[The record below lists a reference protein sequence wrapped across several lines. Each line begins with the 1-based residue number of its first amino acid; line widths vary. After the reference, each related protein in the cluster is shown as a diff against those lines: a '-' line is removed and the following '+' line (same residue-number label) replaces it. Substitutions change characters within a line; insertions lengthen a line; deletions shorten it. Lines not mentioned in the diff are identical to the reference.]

1 MKPTISDQTFSSALE
16 FEQTLVEAG
25 SRGDLLLTS
34 TARLSR
40 RVLHC
45 FRLERIKGKEQGW
58 RTPTIFG
65 FNRWVRNAFESLWE
79 PYRPLSRLAAL
90 RLWDEATQG
99 VELVHELRRGPFLY
113 QQLQDSFDLLIRSGQ
128 PLVGPASGHILPDWR
143 RRVFEHFLTLL
154 EKNQYIPWENI
165 LKRVG
170 EAVDEGRIP
179 LPENIILAGYDEFS
193 PMEQILV
200 ESLARRSKVTFC
212 RASKNSDENIK
223 TRVYATPEQECQG
236 VCAEVINSWNNGRK
250 RLAVVLLDQD
260 YFRLIK
266 QFFEELVDRQ
276 ERPSDALRYN
286 LTMGIPLPEH
296 PLFQTALLPLRL
308 LDEPQPNAHL
318 SSLLFSP
325 YVREFQEDQQMAI
338 RAFLWGQ
345 EGTKPLKDILSGLS
359 HKGCPIQPLRNLS
372 LYVKRPLKV
381 WLQELENLSK
391 NLGFPLARCET
402 DILAKEHLFKI
413 VEELEKELGYLEVG
427 RGDVFAWINT
437 LSRGIEVVE
446 KTPETA
452 GIQILNL
459 VEAKG
464 LAFDQAWVV
473 GTHGRALPQT
483 VVDLPF
489 LDPEEL
495 RKLEGGTPEKQW
507 EVGQRNLS
515 SLLASAP
522 TVTFSRA
529 ASKGED
535 FPYLPCPLIPD
546 ESSKEDAHHTIDL
559 WKEPPPEWLRARWLR
574 EGLKGLHTFSENVEK
589 KPSENVNFS
598 LPSSLRVTQL
608 ESLLLCPF
616 RFFAESLLALDP
628 LEEPSIGIDPRERG
642 DFIHRV
648 LREFTRGL
656 ATAAPDW
663 PEDKSKALEF
673 LEKTVDNILGDRLRD
688 PFWQVERVRL
698 LGSDKFP
705 GLLKAWLDVEQ
716 KRALEGWRF
725 EAAEE
730 PFDGLVIAKT
740 GISLSGRLDR
750 VDTHPEKGRAL
761 WDYKTGKPPPRTEV
775 VNEMVRPQLPA
786 YLLAIQKGL
795 VSCLDAKSDQTQA
808 GYILLKKAS
817 EVKVSDL
824 KNVDWEGFL
833 KDWIQEVKKRLE
845 GPLKGIYKPD
855 PRPRP
860 SSPQNQGACEHCAFP
875 SLCGFEEQREEVDGS
890 DDKE

>member
-1 MKPTISDQTFSSALE
+1 MTTISDQIFPSALE
-16 FEQTLVEAG
+16 LERALVEAS
-25 SRGDLLLTS
+25 SRGDLVLTS

-40 RVLHC
+40 RLLHC
-45 FRLERIKGKEQGW
+45 FRLERIKRKEKGW
-58 RTPTIFG
+58 KTPTVFG
-65 FNRWVRNAFESLWE
+65 FNRWVRDAFESLWE

-99 VELVHELRRGPFLY
+99 VELVEELKWGPFLY
-113 QQLQDSFDLLIRSGQ
+113 QQLQDSFDLLMRSGQ
-128 PLVGPASGHILPDWR
+128 PLVGSASGHILPDWR
-143 RRVFEHFLTLL
+143 RRVLEHFLALL

-170 EAVDEGRIP
+170 EAVEEGRIT
-179 LPENIILAGYDEFS
+179 LPENIILAGHDEFS
-193 PMEQILV
+193 PIEEILV
-200 ESLARRSKVTFC
+200 ESMARRSKVTLY
-212 RASKNSDENIK
+212 RASKNPDENVK
-223 TRVYATPEQECQG
+223 VRVYATPEQECQA
-236 VCAEVINSWNNGRK
+236 VCAGVINSWNNGQK

-266 QFFEELVDRQ
+266 QFLEELLDRQ

-286 LTMGIPLPEH
+286 LTMGIPLSEH

-308 LDEPQPNAHL
+308 LDEPQPNADL

-325 YVREFQEDQQMAI
+325 YVRRFEESLEMTI
-338 RAFLWGQ
+338 RSFLWGQ
-345 EGTKPLKDILSGLS
+345 DGANPLEDILSGLS

-372 LYVKRPLKV
+372 HYAKRPLKV
-381 WLQELENLSK
+381 WLQELENLWK
-391 NLGFPLARCET
+391 NLGFPLVGCET

-413 VEELEKELGYLEVG
+413 VEELEKELGYLEMG
-427 RGDVFAWINT
+427 RGDVLAWINT

-452 GIQILNL
+452 GIQILSL
-459 VEAKG
+459 VESKG
-464 LAFDQAWVV
+464 LAFDRVWVV
-473 GTHGRALPQT
+473 GTHGRALPQSL
-483 VVDLPF
+483 VDLPF
-489 LDPEEL
+489 LDPDEL
-495 RKLEGGTPEKQW
+495 REVEGGTAEKQW
-507 EVGQRNLS
+507 EAGQHNLS
-515 SLLASAP
+515 SLLSGAP

-529 ASKGED
+529 ASRDED

-546 ESSKEDAHHTIDL
+546 GPSKEDSHATIDL
-559 WKEPPPEWLRARWLR
+559 WKEPPEEWLRARWLR
-574 EGLKGLHTFSENVEK
+574 EGLKGLQSVSESVEG

-616 RFFAESLLALDP
+616 RFFAESLLALEP
-628 LEEPSIGIDPRERG
+628 LEEPKIGIDPRERG
-642 DFIHRV
+642 EVIHRI

-663 PEDKSKALEF
+663 PNDKSKALEF
-673 LEKTVDNILGDRLRD
+673 LEKTVDNILGDRLQD

-698 LGSDKFP
+698 LGSDESP

-716 KRALEGWRF
+716 KRAFEGWRF

-730 PFDGLVIAKT
+730 PFEGLVIAKT
-740 GISLSGRLDR
+740 GIALKGRLDR
-750 VDTHPEKGRAL
+750 VDIHPEKGRAL
-761 WDYKTGKPPPRTEV
+761 WDYKTGNPPPKTEV
-775 VNEMVRPQLPA
+775 ITDMVWPQLPA
-786 YLLAIQKGL
+786 YLLAIKKGL
-795 VSCLDAKSDQTQA
+795 VSCLGASSGQTQA

-833 KDWIQEVKKRLE
+833 KDWIEEVKKRLE
-845 GPLKGIYKPD
+845 GPLKGIYKAD

-860 SSPQNQGACEHCAFP
+860 SSPQNQGACEYCPFP
-875 SLCGFEEQREEVDGS
+875 RLCGFEEQREE
-890 DDKE
+890 DDSSEDEE

>member
-1 MKPTISDQTFSSALE
+1 MTKISDQTFSSDLE
-16 FEQTLVEAG
+16 LEHTLVKAAVKG
-25 SRGDLLLTS
+25 KLVLTS

-45 FRLERIKGKEQGW
+45 FRLERIEGREQGW
-58 RTPTIFG
+58 KTPSVLG

-90 RLWDEATQG
+90 RLWDEATQR
-99 VELVHELRRGPFLY
+99 VELVEGLRCGPFLY
-113 QQLQDSFDLLIRSGQ
+113 QQLQDSFDLLMRSGQ

-143 RRVFEHFLTLL
+143 RAVFERFLTLF
-154 EKNQYIPWENI
+154 EENQYILWGNI
-165 LKRVG
+165 LRRVG
-170 EAVDEGRIP
+170 EAVDEGRFR

-193 PMEQILV
+193 PMEQILI
-200 ESLARRSKVTFC
+200 ESMARRSKVGLY
-212 RASKNSDENIK
+212 RASRNPDGNVKV
-223 TRVYATPEQECQG
+223 RVYATPEQECQG
-236 VCAEVINSWNNGRK
+236 VCAEVINSWNSGQK

-260 YFRLIK
+260 YLRLIK
-266 QFFEELVDRQ
+266 HFFEELVDRQ
-276 ERPSDALRYN
+276 EKPSDALRYN
-286 LTMGIPLPEH
+286 LTMGIPLSEH

-308 LDEPQPNAHL
+308 LDEPRPNKQL

-325 YVREFQEDQQMAI
+325 YIREFQEDQEMTI
-338 RAFLWGQ
+338 RDFLWGQ
-345 EGTKPLKDILSGLS
+345 AATKPLEEILFGLS
-359 HKGCPIQPLRNLS
+359 HKGCPIQPLHNLS

-381 WLQELENLSK
+381 WLQELENLWK
-391 NLGFPLARCET
+391 NLGFPSCRCET

-413 VEELEKELGYLEVG
+413 ADELENELGYLEMA
-427 RGDVFAWINT
+427 RGDVLAWINT

-459 VEAKG
+459 VESQG
-464 LAFDQAWVV
+464 LAFDQIWVV

-495 RKLEGGTPEKQW
+495 CKLEGGTPEKQW
-507 EVGQRNLS
+507 EAGQRNLS
-515 SLLASAP
+515 SLLAGAHA
-522 TVTFSRA
+522 VTFSRA

-535 FPYLPCPLIPD
+535 SPYLPCPLIPD
-546 ESSKEDAHHTIDL
+546 ESSEEHSHYTIDL
-559 WKEPPPEWLRARWLR
+559 WKEPPEEWLRARWLR
-574 EGLKGLHTFSENVEK
+574 EGLKGLWSTSENVEE

-598 LPSSLRVTQL
+598 LPDSLRVTQL

-616 RFFAESLLALDP
+616 KFFAENLLALEP
-628 LEEPSIGIDPRERG
+628 LEEPLVGIDPRERG
-642 DFIHRV
+642 DLIHRV

-656 ATAAPDW
+656 AAAAPDW
-663 PEDKSKALEF
+663 PEDRSKALAF
-673 LEKTVDNILGDRLRD
+673 LEKTVDDILGDRLQD
-688 PFWQVERVRL
+688 PFWQVERMRL
-698 LGSDKFP
+698 LGSDEFP
-705 GLLKAWLDVEQ
+705 GLLKAWLDVEE

-730 PFDGLVIAKT
+730 PFDGLLIAKT

-761 WDYKTGKPPPRTEV
+761 WDYKTGNPPLRTEV

-786 YLLAIQKGL
+786 YLLAVQKGL
-795 VSCLDAKSDQTQA
+795 VSCLVATGGQTQA

-824 KNVDWEGFL
+824 KNVDWEDFL
-833 KDWIQEVKKRLE
+833 EDWIEEVEKRLE

-860 SSPQNQGACEHCAFP
+860 SSLQNQGACEYCAFP
-875 SLCGFEEQREEVDGS
+875 NLCGYEEQREEDVGS
-890 DDKE
+890 EDKE

>member
-1 MKPTISDQTFSSALE
+1 MEK
-16 FEQTLVEAG
+16 
-25 SRGDLLLTS
+25 
-34 TARLSR
+34 
-40 RVLHC
+40 
-45 FRLERIKGKEQGW
+45 IKGKGQGW
-58 RTPTIFG
+58 KAPTVSG
-65 FNRWVRNAFESLWE
+65 FNRWIINAFESLWE

-90 RLWDEATQG
+90 RLWEEATEA
-99 VELVHELRRGPFLY
+99 VELVEGLRRGPFLY
-113 QQLQDSFDLLIRSGQ
+113 QQLQDSFDLLMRSRQ
-128 PLVGPASGHILPDWR
+128 PLVGSASGHILPDWR
-143 RRVFEHFLTLL
+143 RGVFEHFLALL
-154 EKNQYIPWENI
+154 EKNQYIPWGNI

-170 EAVDEGRIP
+170 EGVEEGRIT
-179 LPENIILAGYDEFS
+179 LPDNIILAGYEEFS
-193 PMEQILV
+193 PLEETLV
-200 ESLARRSKVTFC
+200 ESMARRSKVILY
-212 RASKNSDENIK
+212 RVSKSPDENVK
-223 TRVYATPEQECQG
+223 VRVYATPEQECQA
-236 VCAEVINSWNNGRK
+236 VCAEVIHSWNKGQK
-250 RLAVVLLDQD
+250 QLAVVLLDLD
-260 YFRLIK
+260 YFKLTK

-286 LTMGIPLPEH
+286 LTMGTPLSEH

-325 YVREFQEDQQMAI
+325 YVRRFQEGQEVAI
-338 RAFLWGQ
+338 RSSLWGQ
-345 EGTKPLKDILSGLS
+345 DRTKLLEDLLSRLS
-359 HKGCPIQPLRNLS
+359 HKGCPMQPLRNLT

-381 WLQELENLSK
+381 WFQELGNLWR

-413 VEELEKELGYLEVG
+413 MEELGKELGYLEMS
-427 RGDVFAWINT
+427 RGDVLAWINT

-459 VEAKG
+459 VESKG
-464 LAFDQAWVV
+464 LAFDHVWVV

-483 VVDLPF
+483 VGDLPF
-489 LDPEEL
+489 LDPDEVREV
-495 RKLEGGTPEKQW
+495 EGGTAEKQW
-507 EVGQRNLS
+507 EAGQRNLS
-515 SLLASAP
+515 SLLSSAP

-535 FPYLPCPLIPD
+535 SPYLPCPLIPD
-546 ESSKEDAHHTIDL
+546 ESSKEGSPYTIDL
-559 WKEPPPEWLRARWLR
+559 WKKPPEEWLRARWLR
-574 EGLKGLHTFSENVEK
+574 EGLRGLQSVSEDLEERAVD
-589 KPSENVNFS
+589 NVNFS

-616 RFFAESLLALDP
+616 KFFAESLLALEP
-628 LEEPSIGIDPRERG
+628 LEELKIGIDPRERG
-642 DFIHRV
+642 DLIHKI

-656 ATAAPDW
+656 AAAAPDW
-663 PEDKSKALEF
+663 PGEKKKALEF
-673 LEKTVDNILGDRLRD
+673 LEKTVDNILGDRLED

-705 GLLKAWLDVEQ
+705 GLLRAWLDEEQ
-716 KRALEGWRF
+716 NRALDGWKF
-725 EAAEE
+725 EASEE
-730 PFDGLVIAKT
+730 PFEGLVIAKT
-740 GISLSGRLDR
+740 GIALKGQLDR

-761 WDYKTGKPPPRTEV
+761 WDYKTGNPPPKTEV

-795 VSCLDAKSDQTQA
+795 VSCLAASSGQTQA

-817 EVKVSDL
+817 EVKVSGL

-833 KDWIQEVKKRLE
+833 ETWIEEVKKRLE
-845 GPLKGIYKPD
+845 GPLKGIYKAD

-860 SSPQNQGACEHCAFP
+860 SSPQNQGACEYCAFP
-875 SLCGFEEQREEVDGS
+875 SLCGFEEQREEDDGS
-890 DDKE
+890 EDKE

>member
-1 MKPTISDQTFSSALE
+1 MTTISDQIYPSAFELE
-16 FEQTLVEAG
+16 QALVEAG
-25 SRGDLLLTS
+25 SRGGLVLTS

-58 RTPTIFG
+58 KTPAGLG

-79 PYRPLSRLAAL
+79 RYRPLSRLAAL
-90 RLWDEATQG
+90 RLWDEATQE
-99 VELVHELRRGPFLY
+99 VELVEELRRGPFLY
-113 QQLQDSFDLLIRSGQ
+113 QQLQDSFDLLMRSGQ
-128 PLVGPASGHILPDWR
+128 PFVGSASGHVLPDWR
-143 RRVFEHFLTLL
+143 RGVLEHFLTLL
-154 EKNQYIPWENI
+154 EKNQYIPWGNI

-170 EAVDEGRIP
+170 EAVDEGRIS
-179 LPENIILAGYDEFS
+179 LPKNIILAGYDEFS
-193 PMEQILV
+193 PMEQTLV
-200 ESLARRSKVTFC
+200 DSMARRSKVTLC
-212 RASKNSDENIK
+212 RASKNPDENIK
-223 TRVYATPEQECQG
+223 TRVYATPEQECQA
-236 VCAEVINSWNNGRK
+236 VCAQVINSWNNGQK
-250 RLAVVLLDQD
+250 RLAVILLDKD

-266 QFFEELVDRQ
+266 QFFEELADRQ

-286 LTMGIPLPEH
+286 LTMGTPLSEH

-308 LDEPQPNAHL
+308 LDEPRPNAQL

-325 YVREFQEDQQMAI
+325 YIREFQEGQEMTI
-338 RAFLWGQ
+338 RSFLWGQ
-345 EGTKPLKDILSGLS
+345 DATNSLEVILSGLT

-381 WLQELENLSK
+381 WFQELENLWK

-413 VEELEKELGYLEVG
+413 LEELGKELGYLEMG
-427 RGDVFAWINT
+427 RGDVLTWINT

-459 VEAKG
+459 VESKG
-464 LAFDQAWVV
+464 LAFDQVWVV

-495 RKLEGGTPEKQW
+495 RKLDGGTAEKQW
-507 EVGQRNLS
+507 EAGQRNLS

-522 TVTFSRA
+522 AVTFSRA

-546 ESSKEDAHHTIDL
+546 ESSQENSQHTIDL
-559 WKEPPPEWLRARWLR
+559 WKEPPEEWFRARWLR
-574 EGLKGLHTFSENVEK
+574 EGLKGLQSISENVGE
-589 KPSENVNFS
+589 KPSKNVNLS
-598 LPSSLRVTQL
+598 LPSPLRVTQL

-616 RFFAESLLALDP
+616 RFFAESLLALEP
-628 LEEPSIGIDPRERG
+628 LEEPTIGIDPRERG
-642 DFIHRV
+642 DLIHRI

-663 PEDKSKALEF
+663 PEDKNNALEF
-673 LEKTVDNILGDRLRD
+673 LEKTVDNILGDRLQD

-705 GLLKAWLDVEQ
+705 GLLKAWLDIEQ
-716 KRALEGWRF
+716 ERALEGWRF

-730 PFDGLVIAKT
+730 PFEGLVIAKT
-740 GISLSGRLDR
+740 GISLTGRLDR

-761 WDYKTGKPPPRTEV
+761 WDYKTGNPPPKAEV
-775 VNEMVRPQLPA
+775 VNEMVKPQLPA

-795 VSCLDAKSDQTQA
+795 ISCLGATSGQTQA
-808 GYILLKKAS
+808 GYIVLKKAS

-833 KDWIQEVKKRLE
+833 KDWIEEVKKRLE
-845 GPLKGIYKPD
+845 GPLRGIYKPD

-875 SLCGFEEQREEVDGS
+875 SLCGFEEEREEDEGS
-890 DDKE
+890 EDKE

>member
-1 MKPTISDQTFSSALE
+1 MTTISDQIFSSALE
-16 FEQTLVEAG
+16 FEKALVEAA
-25 SRGDLLLTS
+25 SKGDLVLTS

-58 RTPTIFG
+58 KTPSVFG
-65 FNRWVRNAFESLWE
+65 FNRWIRNAFESLWE
-79 PYRPLSRLAAL
+79 PYRPLTRLAGL

-99 VELVHELRRGPFLY
+99 IELVEELRRGPFLY
-113 QQLQDSFDLLIRSGQ
+113 QQLQDSFDLLMRSGQ
-128 PLVGPASGHILPDWR
+128 PLVGSARGHILPDWR
-143 RRVFEHFLTLL
+143 RGVLGHFLALL
-154 EKNQYIPWENI
+154 EKNQYIPWGNI

-170 EAVDEGRIP
+170 EAVEEGRIT

-193 PMEQILV
+193 PMEEILV
-200 ESLARRSKVTFC
+200 ESMARRSKVALY
-212 RASKNSDENIK
+212 RAFKSPDENVE
-223 TRVYATPEQECQG
+223 TRVYATPEQECQA
-236 VCAEVINSWNNGRK
+236 VCAQVINSWNNGQK

-266 QFFEELVDRQ
+266 QFLEELVDRQ
-276 ERPSDALRYN
+276 ERSSDALRYN
-286 LTMGIPLPEH
+286 LTMGTPLSEH
-296 PLFQTALLPLRL
+296 PLFQTALLPLSL
-308 LDEPQPNAHL
+308 LDEPQPNPYL

-325 YVREFQEDQQMAI
+325 YVRRFQEDQEMAI
-338 RAFLWGQ
+338 RSFLWGQ
-345 EGTKPLKDILSGLS
+345 NGTMPLEDILSGLS
-359 HKGCPIQPLRNLS
+359 HRDCPIQPLRNLF
-372 LYVKRPLKV
+372 LYVKRPMKV
-381 WLQELENLSK
+381 WLQELENLWK

-402 DILAKEHLFKI
+402 DILAKEHLLKI
-413 VEELEKELGYLEVG
+413 LEELEKELGYLEMG
-427 RGDVFAWINT
+427 RGDVLAWINT

-452 GIQILNL
+452 GIQILDL
-459 VEAKG
+459 VESRG
-464 LAFDQAWVV
+464 LAFDRVWVV

-489 LDPEEL
+489 LDPDEL
-495 RKLEGGTPEKQW
+495 REVEGGTAEKQW
-507 EVGQRNLS
+507 EAGQRNLS
-515 SLLASAP
+515 SLLSGAP
-522 TVTFSRA
+522 AVTFSRA

-546 ESSKEDAHHTIDL
+546 ESSKEDSHYTIDL
-559 WKEPPPEWLRARWLR
+559 WKEPPEEWLRARWLR
-574 EGLKGLHTFSENVEK
+574 EGLKGLRSISENVEE

-616 RFFAESLLALDP
+616 KFFAESLLALEP
-628 LEEPSIGIDPRERG
+628 LEEPKIGIDPRERG
-642 DFIHRV
+642 DLIHRI
-648 LREFTRGL
+648 LKEFTRGL
-656 ATAAPDW
+656 AAVAPDW
-663 PEDKSKALEF
+663 PNDKSKALDF
-673 LEKTVDNILGDRLRD
+673 LEKTVDNILGDRLQD

-725 EAAEE
+725 EAGEE
-730 PFDGLVIAKT
+730 PFEGLVIAKT
-740 GISLSGRLDR
+740 GIALKGQLDR
-750 VDTHPEKGRAL
+750 VDTHPEKGMAL
-761 WDYKTGKPPPRTEV
+761 WDYKTGNPPPKTEV

-795 VSCLDAKSDQTQA
+795 VSCLGASSGQTQA

-833 KDWIQEVKKRLE
+833 KDWIEEVKKRLE
-845 GPLKGIYKPD
+845 GPLKGIYKAD

-860 SSPQNQGACEHCAFP
+860 SSPQNQGACEYCAFP
-875 SLCGFEEQREEVDGS
+875 SLCGFEEQREEDDGS
-890 DDKE
+890 EDKE